1 MIKKIWAVSFSPTG
15 STARVA
21 MAAAS
26 AAAEALK
33 GNSEEAPW
41 TVEQMDISRPD
52 MRETPMRFEAEDLV
66 FLAVPT
72 YAGRVPNKIMPFI
85 RDMVKGGG
93 AFAVPVV
100 TFGGRSF
107 DDSLAELAD
116 LMAENGFVLLG
127 GGAFVCQHTFARVAA
142 GRPTPGIWRKPPP
155 LVWEPPPICGP
166 AAGWRQRTFRAA
178 IRRVHIMFLKE
189 PDGQPAVF
197 LKAKPQLRT
206 DLCTA
211 CGRCAE
217 VCPMGSI
224 DRDTLQAAGICIK
237 CQACI
242 QKCPEKARFFV
253 DPRLPQPQ
261 GYAGRA
267 LRKSASGKSG
277 RGVAGG
283 RIAALFFLRTPGP
296 DFLIYF
302 GEVDDAVSAKDGN
315 GNLILKSI
323 DCRTGIAVIFKD
335 VDDDLVL
342 VRIHQPVF
350 ADARIQVFFRLD
362 EGVFLS

>member
-21 MAAAS
+21 IAAAS
-26 AAAEALK
+26 AAAGALK
-33 GNSEEAPW
+33 GDSEEAPW
-41 TVEQMDISRPD
+41 VVEQVDISRPD
-52 MRETPMRFEAEDLV
+52 MREAPMGFEAGELV

-93 AFAVPVV
+93 TFAVPVV

-127 GGAFVCQHTFARVAA
+127 GGAFVCQHAFARVAA
-142 GRPTPGIWRKPPP
+142 GRPDAEDLEKAAALGLGAAANLRAGRQLAAADFPGSHPA
-155 LVWEPPPICGP
+155 GP
-166 AAGWRQRTFRAA
+166 YYVPKGT
-178 IRRVHIMFLKE
+178 
-189 PDGQPAVF
+189 DGQPAVF

-206 DLCTA
+206 DLCTS

-242 QKCPEKARFFV
+242 QKCPEKARYFD
-253 DPRLPQPQ
+253 DPAFLSH
-261 GYAGRA
+261 RA
-267 LRKSASGKSG
+267 MLEEH
-277 RGVAGG
+277 
-283 RIAALFFLRTPGP
+283 F
-296 DFLIYF
+296 
-302 GEVDDAVSAKDGN
+302 
-315 GNLILKSI
+315 GNLRRES
-323 DCRTGIAVIFKD
+323 
-335 VDDDLVL
+335 LV
-342 VRIHQPVF
+342 VV
-350 ADARIQVFFRLD
+350 
-362 EGVFLS
+362 

>member
-33 GNSEEAPW
+33 GNCEEAPW

-52 MRETPMRFEAEDLV
+52 MRETPMQFEAEDLV

-93 AFAVPVV
+93 AFAVPAV

-116 LMAENGFVLLG
+116 LMDENGFVLLG
-127 GGAFVCQHTFARVAA
+127 GGAFVCQHAFARVAA
-142 GRPTPGIWRKPPP
+142 GRPDAGDLEKAAALGLGAAANLRAGRRLAAADFPGSHPA
-155 LVWEPPPICGP
+155 GP
-166 AAGWRQRTFRAA
+166 YYVPKG
-178 IRRVHIMFLKE
+178 I
-189 PDGQPAVF
+189 DGQPAVF

-224 DRDTLQAAGICIK
+224 DRDTLRAAGICIK

-242 QKCPEKARFFV
+242 QECPEKARYFD
-253 DPRLPQPQ
+253 DPAFLSH
-261 GYAGRA
+261 RA
-267 LRKSASGKSG
+267 MLEEH
-277 RGVAGG
+277 
-283 RIAALFFLRTPGP
+283 F
-296 DFLIYF
+296 
-302 GEVDDAVSAKDGN
+302 
-315 GNLILKSI
+315 GNLRRES
-323 DCRTGIAVIFKD
+323 
-335 VDDDLVL
+335 LVVL
-342 VRIHQPVF
+342 
-350 ADARIQVFFRLD
+350 
-362 EGVFLS
+362 